1 MWKIENTKCK
11 VKNVVGM
18 LIMISFVFM
27 GCSKV
32 EELAKMQV
40 DKLAENIDQDVVK
53 QIKEQVTDGFSED
66 LSQERLSGLPSN
78 FPVELPI
85 FNGAIIMEADNF
97 NGNMFTILYQVEE
110 DYQKIAD
117 FYMNQMN
124 LDPNLFDEEFAYIEA
139 IDYEDL
145 YIKGLTIEKSDN
157 NVNVFI
163 TFEDTRI
170 DNSAV
175 KNDWSDDENYDDD
188 YSYDSDIITYDNAE
202 IVMLDDN
209 YPDDVVPIYKI
220 AKVIGVSMVPNSRS
234 GFIDLI
240 APADKF
246 QECVEFYE
254 NALFLNAEE
263 SSTVI
268 QQAAIIKGRVDNIDV
283 VIYITKILA
292 DGNDT
297 YIQITLNEQ

>member
-1 MWKIENTKCK
+1 MWKIENSKCK
-11 VKNVVGM
+11 AKNVVVM
-18 LIMISFVFM
+18 LIMISLVLM

-32 EELAKMQV
+32 EELAKIQV
-40 DKLAENIDQDVVK
+40 DKLVENIDQDVVE
-53 QIKEQVTDGFSED
+53 QIKDQVTDGLSED
-66 LSQERLSGLPSN
+66 LTKERLSGLPSN

-85 FNGAIIMEADNF
+85 FDGAIIMEADNF

-110 DYQKIAD
+110 EYQEIAD
-117 FYMNQMN
+117 FYMNQMD
-124 LDPNLFDEEFAYIEA
+124 LEPNLFEEEFAYIEA

-145 YIKGLTIEKSDN
+145 YIKGLTIEKSDE

-170 DNSAV
+170 DNNAV

-202 IVMLDDN
+202 SVMLDDN
-209 YPDDVVPIYKI
+209 YPDDVVPIYEI
-220 AKVIGVSMVPNSRS
+220 AKVIGVSMVPNSKS

-240 APADKF
+240 APSDRF

-254 NALFLNAEE
+254 NALLLNAEE

-268 QQAAIIKGRVDNIDV
+268 QQASIIKGSVDNIDV
-283 VIYITKILA
+283 VIYISKILA